1 MKALTNAL
9 KRSQVQMLLIT
20 ISLALFVTATSSYS
34 LSARF

>member
-1 MKALTNAL
+1 MKAITDAL

-20 ISLALFVTATSSYS
+20 ISLALFVSATSSFS